1 MFRPLGAMA
10 LATMLA
16 GCTLGIDGS
25 PAPRASFEA
34 DGSVAQVLDAAQAQ
48 AKLCL
53 TANDAYKVER
63 LDSAAGAGSVVVRV
77 PFTSN
82 DIARVDANALSA
94 SRSKVEIV
102 MWGRN
107 IWDADAVNAM
117 RDAIVF
123 GVSSCKAYMPRV
135 PQAK

>member
-10 LATMLA
+10 LVTMLA
-16 GCTLGIDGS
+16 GCSLGIDGS

-34 DGSVAQVLDAAQAQ
+34 DRSVAQVLDSAQAQ

-63 LDSAAGAGSVVVRV
+63 LDANAGAGSVVVRV
-77 PFTSN
+77 PFTNN
-82 DIARVDANALSA
+82 DIARVDANALS
-94 SRSKVEIV
+94 STRTKVEIV

-107 IWDADAVNAM
+107 IWDANAVDAM
-117 RDAIVF
+117 RDAVVF

-135 PQAK
+135 PQPK